1 MNDLLASITP
11 PPSIAKYLYWAT
23 GYSISIC
30 TLYLWGYWSTFDINI
45 LQYADISTILK
56 LAAVPLLIGCVGLM
70 LGSVLGHFIFG
81 IEEPS
86 EEERLAAQNSHFGRW
101 LRNNIRAFSGA
112 WVFLTVIYALLGPA
126 NKWQILPLLIALPVA
141 SVLMV
146 RGFASDILPNWSI
159 RSALIFL
166 CVIAIPYAYANGL
179 RAAESIETGARFSYV
194 LSPIEGLDV
203 KPDSLPEIRPRFLGQ
218 VTDLLFFY
226 SPVEKSVSIVKF
238 NDEKALTLKRYVKP
252 SQSASDWLSNL
263 WKKVLDQTSSDAKP
277 TQQKI

>member
-56 LAAVPLLIGCVGLM
+56 LAALPLLIGFVGLM

-81 IEEPS
+81 IEPS
-86 EEERLAAQNSHFGRW
+86 EEERLVAQNSHFGRW
-101 LRNNIRAFSGA
+101 LRNNTRVFSGA
-112 WVFLTVIYALLGPA
+112 WVFLTALYALLGPA
-126 NKWQILPLLIALPVA
+126 NKWQILPVLIALPVS
-141 SVLMV
+141 SVLTV
-146 RGFASDILPNWSI
+146 RGFASDLFPDRSI
-159 RSALIFL
+159 RTALIFL
-166 CVIAIPYAYANGL
+166 FVTAIPYAYANGL
-179 RAAESIETGARFSYV
+179 RAAEAIETGARFSYV

-203 KPDSLPEIRPRFLGQ
+203 KPDSVPEIRPRFLGQ

-226 SPVEKSVSIVKF
+226 SPVEKSVSVVKF

-252 SQSASDWLSNL
+252 SQSVSDWLSDL
-263 WKKVLDQTSSDAKP
+263 WKKVSDQGSSDVKP
-277 TQQKI
+277 TQDKL